1 LIVKKKCVGEEISS
15 YQRKDHQK
23 DIGHGSGKKRS

>member
-1 LIVKKKCVGEEISS
+1 LIVKEKGVGEEISI

-23 DIGHGSGKKRS
+23 NIGHWRGKKGS